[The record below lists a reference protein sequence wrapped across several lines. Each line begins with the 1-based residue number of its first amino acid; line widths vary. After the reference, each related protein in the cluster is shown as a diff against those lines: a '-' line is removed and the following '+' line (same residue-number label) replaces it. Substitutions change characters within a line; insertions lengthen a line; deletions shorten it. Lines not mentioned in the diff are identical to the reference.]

1 MDWKRYGFNILVFS
15 AVSFVVL
22 FLLLR
27 LQGGLPLNP
36 EGLPGTSSDLAY
48 NTSASFTSNTN
59 WQSYGGETTLSYLTQ
74 MLGLTV
80 QNFVSA
86 AVGIV
91 VVVVLIRGFARRG
104 TSDLGNFWVDL
115 TRCVLWIL
123 LPLSLVLTLVL
134 VWQGVIQNFD
144 SYKELTTLEGARQLL
159 AMGPRHRR
167 SRSSSSARTVAASS
181 TSTRPT
187 PSRTRRP

>member
-1 MDWKRYGFNILVFS
+1 MTTQGIAYILIYFAVILALTRPLGTYMAAVFESQGCVGATLGRIERPLFGALRLRTDDGMDWKRYGFNILVFS

-59 WQSYGGETTLSYLTQ
+59 WQSYGGEMTLSYLTQ

-115 TRCVLWIL
+115 TRCVLWI
-123 LPLSLVLTLVL
+123 
-134 VWQGVIQNFD
+134 FC
-144 SYKELTTLEGARQLL
+144 
-159 AMGPRHRR
+159 R
-167 SRSSSSARTVAASS
+167 SRL
-181 TSTRPT
+181 
-187 PSRTRRP
+187 